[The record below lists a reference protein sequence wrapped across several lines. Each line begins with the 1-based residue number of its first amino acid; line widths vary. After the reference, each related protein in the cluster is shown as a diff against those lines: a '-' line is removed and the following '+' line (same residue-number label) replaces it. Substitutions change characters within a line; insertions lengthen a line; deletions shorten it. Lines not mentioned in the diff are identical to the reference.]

1 VKPIA
6 GIIYEVNNISSHNL
20 SRRLPAASGKDE
32 LSRLAKTFND
42 LLNRLQDSFNSQRR
56 FISNASHELST
67 PLTSISSQVQVTLQ
81 KERTVYEYQKALSSI
96 HEDVLQLR
104 QLTKNLLEIAKT
116 SGSGSIELNEV
127 RIDELLMK
135 VIADVKRLNPSY
147 MIEMEFGEFSDES
160 ECMVFGNFDL
170 LYIAIKN
177 IIENGCKYSTDNRSR
192 VVVSC
197 SPQQLSI
204 SVSNKGD
211 VIAEQEIEQ
220 IFQPFY
226 RGENATELKGFGLGL
241 PLAKRIIGLHK
252 GQISVQSGLAG
263 TKFSIILPAG
273 DK

>member
-1 VKPIA
+1 M
-6 GIIYEVNNISSHNL
+6 H
-20 SRRLPAASGKDE
+20 
-32 LSRLAKTFND
+32 
-42 LLNRLQDSFNSQRR
+42 
-56 FISNASHELST
+56 
-67 PLTSISSQVQVTLQ
+67 
-81 KERTVYEYQKALSSI
+81 EYQKVLSSI

-116 SGSGSIELNEV
+116 SGSGSIELDEV

-147 MIEMEFGEFSDES
+147 MIEMEFGEFSEES

-211 VIAEQEIEQ
+211 VIAEQEIDNRLRVLTILRADRRIERSCRPDPFLILRRPQ
-220 IFQPFY
+220 IDD
-226 RGENATELKGFGLGL
+226 
-241 PLAKRIIGLHK
+241 
-252 GQISVQSGLAG
+252 
-263 TKFSIILPAG
+263 LPARG
-273 DK
+273 IERGVRARQFRHNLYFSADAHDFRDR